1 MSSHIISLGPLC
13 SVRAQI
19 NRYVGQEETQL
30 FDWVRSSFDTVLYI
44 LKNIDDES
52 LFSEDKFQCPEIK
65 DGDKV
70 FGMIPANVDKEDL
83 QEPSMKVGGI
93 KCHTVICKPFYFE
106 SLHDFP
112 LNKPYMDSMD
122 INIAKFKRRQKR
134 LKDTIITGDVIHFIH
149 VMRYKIITSDKLY
162 EFKQYLYDICPTN
175 KYYLHIAI
183 PPCYKDINK
192 DELTQDRVYL
202 YDFYGDDIRDWKFE
216 GCNWSDIFDNIKCI
230 NLTNEI

>member
-1 MSSHIISLGPLC
+1 MPTNIISLGPLC

-52 LFSEDKFQCPEIK
+52 LFSKDKFQCPEIK
-65 DGDKV
+65 DGSKV
-70 FGMIPANVDKEDL
+70 FGTIPANFDKEDI

-93 KCHTVICKPFYFE
+93 KCHAVSICEPFYFE

-134 LKDTIITGDVIHFIH
+134 LKDTIITSDVIHFIH
-149 VMRYKIITSDKLY
+149 VMRYKIITSDKLR
-162 EFKQYLYDICPTN
+162 EFKQYLYDICPNN

-183 PPCYKDINK
+183 PLCYKDINK
-192 DELTQDRVYL
+192 DDLSQDGV
-202 YDFYGDDIRDWKFE
+202 
-216 GCNWSDIFDNIKCI
+216 
-230 NLTNEI
+230 